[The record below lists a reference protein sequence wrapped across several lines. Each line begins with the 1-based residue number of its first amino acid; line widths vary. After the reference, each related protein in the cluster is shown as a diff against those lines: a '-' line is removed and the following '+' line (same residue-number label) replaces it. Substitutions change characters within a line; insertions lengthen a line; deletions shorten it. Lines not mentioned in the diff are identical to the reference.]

1 MGGIYYPF
9 FLYINLNSNGG
20 TSHDMKTTLDIP
32 TIVISAS
39 ECRAGCLATISEP
52 MPMNI
57 ISAEI
62 MMLLLNEVSSFF
74 R

>member
-39 ECRAGCLATISEP
+39 ECRAGCLATIRVP
-52 MPMNI
+52 MPMNM
-57 ISAEI
+57 I
-62 MMLLLNEVSSFF
+62 MADSSMLRL
-74 R
+74 